1 MLLKVMSFLKEEFD
15 LLLKHEWDEKT
26 ILCIEEM
33 YKSLKMYKYLLNKY
47 TVDNIGE
54 LLRLANHI
62 KIELKLK
69 NTEIELIKDENEML
83 KRKISRLKH
92 LELEELNLI

>member
-1 MLLKVMSFLKEEFD
+1 MNKVMSFLKEEFD
-15 LLLKHEWDEKT
+15 LLLRHDWDEKT
-26 ILCIEEM
+26 VLCIEEM

-47 TVDNIGE
+47 TIDNIGE

-69 NTEIELIKDENEML
+69 ETEIELLNDENDML
-83 KRKISRLKH
+83 KRKISKLKH
-92 LELEELNLI
+92 LELEQLNLI